1 MVPYGTRAKFC
12 LFELSGI
19 MTLVPY
25 DPDRL
30 DKMAL
35 RVLDLCFRIRKLGNQ
50 CREEELPPVELHDRK
65 ALEWLDKLEDWLYR
79 AEAEV
84 NRRVHKHQGERRA
97 REAQTIR
104 PK

>member
-1 MVPYGTRAKFC
+1 
-12 LFELSGI
+12 

-30 DKMAL
+30 DKLAL
-35 RVLDLCFRIRKLGNQ
+35 RVLDLCVRIRKLANH
-50 CREEELPPVELHDRK
+50 CREEQLPPVELHDRK
-65 ALEWLDKLEDWLYR
+65 TLEWLDKLEDWLYR

-84 NRRVHKHQGERRA
+84 NRRVHKHHGERRA
-97 REAQTIR
+97 REAQSVR

>member
-1 MVPYGTRAKFC
+1 
-12 LFELSGI
+12 

-35 RVLDLCFRIRKLGNQ
+35 RVLDLCSRIRKLANQ
-50 CREEELPPVELHDRK
+50 CREEQLPPVELHDRK
-65 ALEWLDKLEDWLYR
+65 TVEWLEKLEDWLYR

-84 NRRVHKHQGERRA
+84 NRRAHKHQGERRA
-97 REAQTIR
+97 RDVQSSR